1 MGIRDRLKKGL
12 RRVTGKGE
20 AEVKP
25 MDGTSDDG
33 VVTVAM
39 WKQQQATLRA
49 EEATRK
55 AAGDAKAAEAAAAAK
70 AAEEAAA
77 AVKAAEE
84 AKAAEAAKAEEA
96 KKPAAKKP
104 AARKPAAKKPA
115 ARKPAAKKPAAKKPA
130 AKKPAAK
137 KPAAKKPAA
146 KKPAAKK
153 PAARKPAA
161 KKPAAAKAA
170 AKPAAR
176 TEPAKAAPK
185 KTAAANIAA
194 AWPPPVAAMAPA
206 SALAEAPKPAAK
218 TAGKKTDGHRVH
230 VFNPDEGVDAVFFA
244 DDGEFLL
251 DAAGR
256 AGVELPYSCLNGGCF
271 SCAGKF
277 TTGKEKGTMH
287 DQYVMEQPRIDE
299 GYVLLCCCSID
310 GDVDILTHQED
321 SASI

>member
-104 AARKPAAKKPA
+104 AAR
-115 ARKPAAKKPAAKKPA
+115 
-130 AKKPAAK
+130 
-137 KPAAKKPAA
+137 
-146 KKPAAKK
+146 KPAAKK